1 MELTY
6 YFSKWRNE
14 WVEFKNQPP
23 SKGELLAM
31 QKYNYSIKTCT
42 SN

>member
-1 MELTY
+1 MITY
-6 YFSKWRNE
+6 YFSKWCKV

-31 QKYNYSIKTCT
+31 EKYNYKIKTE
-42 SN
+42 